1 MRVNPLNFYKYLQPS
16 RVTHTQTTRILISI
30 SRLVMI
36 HLVEFSFYYNNLT
49 ENCSKSLSKST
60 YFSNSRPDKHTC
72 LFRDRETKKNKTI
85 PKKKTTQR
93 KRNDEWLF
101 GFELSHM
108 SDSLP
113 NILYL
118 LKSFHFWRNIN
129 ILFATLKCH
138 INSPF
143 LNKSNN
149 NNNNNGNLL
158 INLVFHF
165 FFFHK

>member
-85 PKKKTTQR
+85 PKKKQPNER
-93 KRNDEWLF
+93 EMMN
-101 GFELSHM
+101 GFLALNSHIC
-108 SDSLP
+108 L
-113 NILYL
+113 ILYQT
-118 LKSFHFWRNIN
+118 FYIY
-129 ILFATLKCH
+129 
-138 INSPF
+138 
-143 LNKSNN
+143 
-149 NNNNNGNLL
+149 
-158 INLVFHF
+158 
-165 FFFHK
+165 